1 MAEPPRNNPPDNA
14 PAPARA
20 EQPETAPEPEPNPV
34 DALPSRHRDTL
45 ERALALTDA
54 WQPAPGVLG
63 DLPQVTVPAAH
74 IVDVCRACRDD
85 AALDCQLLLCLA
97 CVDYEERFDLV
108 YFLQSLKQERTLVV
122 KAGVPYD
129 APSLPSVAGVW
140 PAADWY
146 EREAHDLFG
155 IVFQG
160 HPDLSPLLL
169 YPEFE
174 GFPGRKSYSFFEYR
188 EF

>member
-1 MAEPPRNNPPDNA
+1 MPPRRRSTPEAEAEPPPDPIELLPP
-14 PAPARA
+14 PRRA
-20 EQPETAPEPEPNPV
+20 
-34 DALPSRHRDTL
+34 TL
-45 ERALALTDA
+45 DRAAAILSEFGPT
-54 WQPAPGVLG
+54 PGALG
-63 DLPQVTVPAAH
+63 DLPQVTVPPEQIVAAG
-74 IVDVCRACRDD
+74 VACRDD
-85 AALDCQLLLCLA
+85 PELDCRMLLCLA

-108 YFLQSLKQERTLVV
+108 YFLQSLANERTLVLRTV
-122 KAGVPYD
+122 VPYD
-129 APSLPSVAGVW
+129 SPSLPSVSGVW

-155 IVFQG
+155 VSFDG

-174 GFPGRKSYSFFEYR
+174 GFPGRKEYPFYEYR

>member
-1 MAEPPRNNPPDNA
+1 MADSLQNSGSALTGPEN
-14 PAPARA
+14 
-20 EQPETAPEPEPNPV
+20 EPETVVEPDPV
-34 DALPSRHRDTL
+34 DDLSANHRATL
-45 ERALALTDA
+45 DRAVAILSA
-54 WQPAPGVLG
+54 WSPVPGVLG
-63 DLPQVTVPAAH
+63 DLPQVTVPAAS
-74 IVDVCRACRDD
+74 IVDACATCRDD
-85 AALDCQLLLCLA
+85 GQLDCRMLLCLA
-97 CVDYEERFDLV
+97 CVDYRERFELV
-108 YFLQSLKQERTLVV
+108 YFLQSLAMERTLVI

-129 APSLPSVAGVW
+129 GPSLPSVATVW

-155 IVFQG
+155 VVFEG

-174 GFPGRKSYSFFEYR
+174 GFPGRKEYAFYEYR